1 MSKVYPTVVGKHG
14 YTYYQI
20 PKGEIFYRG
29 DTGIYLSQGSL
40 PKSPSYF
47 SNLRKRVKPYGLVFT
62 FRTKKEL
69 NLLALDLPVENNDFY
84 ERSPKNIKKILVQ
97 QFGFLSGI
105 RDTVHSKDYE
115 LLNYLC
121 NELKIDGYYNN
132 EMNVGKDLPIDFE
145 DDGINDTDP
154 SKFHSEMGLCNLP
167 ANIEFVN
174 YREDLKPYSPKQIES
189 AVSVK
194 KALDQ
199 KYEMERLRGKKS
211 RSRFDEFPS
220 SESEFDDPFGNFP
233 SASGSESDSEASAR
247 STKSSSSNQALFSP
261 GKSSSPTRSI
271 KSPSSQGSPLS
282 SLGSP
287 KDSESGQNRRFAFGN
302 LFASPTIKEG
312 SDEDEKFIPRNMSN
326 AELRLAN
333 EINNERLMMDSS
345 RLRTSTPVNK
355 RGTPIGFDLEHDI
368 DLEAIASPLKK
379 MKKTTSKKPD
389 DRTGGLRRK
398 KTIRRKK
405 SRSSKK
411 TKKRKIRSKNK
422 KTRKKRKQSKK
433 RKP

>member
-20 PKGEIFYRG
+20 PKDEIFYRG
-29 DTGIYLSQGSL
+29 DTGIYLSRGAL

-47 SNLRKRVKPYGLVFT
+47 SKLKKRVKPYGLAFT
-62 FRTKKEL
+62 FRTKKDL
-69 NLLALDLPVENNDFY
+69 NLLALDLPTENNFFY
-84 ERSPKNIKKILVQ
+84 ESSPENIKKILVQ

-121 NELKIDGYYNN
+121 DVLKIDGYYNN
-132 EMNVGKDLPIDFE
+132 EMNVRDDVPIDFE
-145 DDGINDTDP
+145 DDGKNDTDP

-167 ANIEFVN
+167 ANIELVN
-174 YREDLKPYSPKQIES
+174 YRKDLEPYSQAQIES
-189 AVSVK
+189 AVAEKRSI
-194 KALDQ
+194 DQ

-220 SESEFDDPFGNFP
+220 SESEFDDPFGHFP
-233 SASGSESDSEASAR
+233 SGSESESESSAH
-247 STKSSSSNQALFSP
+247 STKSTSSNQALFSP
-261 GKSSSPTRSI
+261 GKSSSSV
-271 KSPSSQGSPLS
+271 SQGSPSS

-287 KDSESGQNRRFAFGN
+287 TRDTASGQNRKFAFGN
-302 LFASPTIKEG
+302 LFSSPIREG
-312 SDEDEKFIPRNMSN
+312 SDEDERYIPRNMSN

-333 EINNERLMMDSS
+333 EISND
-345 RLRTSTPVNK
+345 RLRTESNLRTTTPTNK
-355 RGTPIGFDLEHDI
+355 RGTPIGFDLDYDI
-368 DLEAIASPLKK
+368 DFESIASPLKK
-379 MKKTTSKKPD
+379 AKKSTPKKTDGS
-389 DRTGGLRRK
+389 TGGLRRK

-405 SRSSKK
+405 SRFSKK

-433 RKP
+433 RKR